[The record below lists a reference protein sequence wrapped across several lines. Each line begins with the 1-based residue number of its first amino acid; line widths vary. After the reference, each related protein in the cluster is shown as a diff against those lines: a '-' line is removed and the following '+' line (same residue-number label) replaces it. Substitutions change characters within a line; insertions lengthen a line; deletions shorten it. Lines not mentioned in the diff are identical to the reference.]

1 LVLPAF
7 AGNRAKTSNAFSNY
21 FFAVRVLASPDR
33 KSQNGLLVAEDVTE
47 LLVKWSDGDKRAL
60 DALMPQIYD
69 ELRRLAKR
77 HLNRERPN
85 HTLQSAALVNE
96 VYLQL
101 IDQSRATWHNRAHFF
116 AVAAQLMR
124 RTLVDYARS
133 RQVAKRGGGVT
144 HLQLDEESAV
154 TKERALEVIAVD
166 EALEQLAQFDERKS
180 RIVELRFFAG
190 LSIEQTAEVLKVSP
204 GTVMRDWTLAKAWLQ
219 RELTQ

>member
-1 LVLPAF
+1 M
-7 AGNRAKTSNAFSNY
+7 
-21 FFAVRVLASPDR
+21 
-33 KSQNGLLVAEDVTE
+33 AEEVTE
-47 LLVKWSDGDKRAL
+47 LLLKWSDGDKQAL
-60 DALMPQIYD
+60 DVLMPQIYD

-101 IDQSRATWHNRAHFF
+101 VDQRRASWHNRAHFF

-124 RTLVDYARS
+124 RTLVDYARA
-133 RQVAKRGGGVT
+133 RQVAKRGGGAT

-154 TKERALEVIAVD
+154 TDERAIEVIAVD
-166 EALEQLAQFDERKS
+166 EALQNLAKFDERKS

-190 LSIEQTAEVLKVSP
+190 LSIEETAEVLKVSP